1 MPEADILR
9 NNITGTGLIWSSSLT
24 WWTILKLVSFPFFMR
39 KKNCKIQEWQKNK
52 FTAQGAKDK
61 VWSKFTLFTY
71 ILMIITRSKGITVN
85 FSKGIAVTFSTL
97 NAKIS
102 FSSVL
107 TEVIKIAFFCSF
119 TKQWE
124 FVKVNNFRTREH
136 FMFSFIKHCSFLWS
150 KQSISRNFDTG
161 LTSILTPNVGNQDL

>member
-1 MPEADILR
+1 MPEKDIL
-9 NNITGTGLIWSSSLT
+9 IKVG
-24 WWTILKLVSFPFFMR
+24 TILQERDIFDHLAWLDGPFPFFMR
-39 KKNCKIQEWQKNK
+39 KKNCKIQEWQKKNK

-71 ILMIITRSKGITVN
+71 IVMIITRSKGITV
-85 FSKGIAVTFSTL
+85 TFSTL
-97 NAKIS
+97 NAKVS

-107 TEVIKIAFFCSF
+107 TEVIKIAFFRSF